1 MYPSLHPTTHLLLT
15 AELLRERQLEAQA
28 HARAVRL
35 VRLRR
40 RERQAQRAANRARL
54 ARLAV
59 G

>member
-1 MYPSLHPTTHLLLT
+1 MSTTLSTDTYLLL
-15 AELLRERQLEAQA
+15 ARQQFHEREHDARQ

-40 RERQAQRAANRARL
+40 REREVERATTRARL